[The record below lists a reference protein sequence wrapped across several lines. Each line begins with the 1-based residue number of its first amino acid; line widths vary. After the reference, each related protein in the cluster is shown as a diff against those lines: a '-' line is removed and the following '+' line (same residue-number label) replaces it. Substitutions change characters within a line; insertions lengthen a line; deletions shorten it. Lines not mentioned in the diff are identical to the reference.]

1 MAYLE
6 IEKVIGREIMDSR
19 GNPTVEAEV
28 LLADGTI
35 GRGTA
40 PSGASTGEFEAL
52 ELRDGD
58 KARYGG
64 KGVTKAVENINTTIN
79 DALVGLD
86 ASDIYAVDRAML
98 AADGTKDKSN
108 LGANA
113 ILAVSIAAARAAAI
127 SLDIPLY
134 RFLGG
139 VSGNRLPVPMMNI
152 LNGGAHATNTVDTQE
167 FMIMPVG
174 APTFKEALRWCAEV
188 FHSLA
193 KILKAKG
200 LATSVGDEGGFAPN
214 LSSDDETIETILEA
228 VKAAGYEPGKDF
240 MIAMD
245 AASSE
250 WKSEKGKGYY
260 HQPKSGR
267 DFTSDELIQHW
278 ADLVEKYPIIS
289 IEDALDEEDWEGWQ
303 KLTKELGDKV
313 QLVGDD
319 LFVTNTERLSKG
331 ISLGCGNSILI
342 KLNQIGSVSETLE
355 AIKMAHKAGYT
366 AISSHRS
373 GETADTTIADLAVAL
388 NTCQIK
394 TGAPS
399 RSERV
404 AKYNQLL
411 RIEEEL
417 GDAAVYPGM
426 QGFSFYMMFWRCDSC
441 KKSALTNHEKWDKL
455 KRMQRR
461 RKIFYAD
468 VYQQL
473 NLQFKRND
481 SHFFNDGVGV
491 LFTANPPAGRPH
503 HPETESVCL

>member
-1 MAYLE
+1 MSYLQ
-6 IEKVIGREIMDSR
+6 IEKVFGREILDSR

-28 LLADGTI
+28 TLVDGTVA
-35 GRGTA
+35 RGTA

-58 KARYGG
+58 KARYLG
-64 KGVTKAVENINTTIN
+64 KGVTKAVENINTVINETIT
-79 DALVGLD
+79 GMD
-86 ASDIYAVDRAML
+86 ASDLYAVDKAMI
-98 AADGTKDKSN
+98 AADGTKDKSK

-113 ILAVSIAAARAAAI
+113 ILAVSIATARAAATA
-127 SLDIPLY
+127 LDIPLY

-139 VSGNRLPVPMMNI
+139 VSGTRLPVPMMNI

-174 APTFKEALRWCAEV
+174 APSFKEALRWCAEV
-188 FHSLA
+188 FHNLA
-193 KILKAKG
+193 KILKSKG

-228 VKAAGYEPGKDF
+228 VKAAGYEPGRDF

-250 WKSEKGKGYY
+250 WKSEKGKGFY

-303 KLTKELGDKV
+303 KLTAKLGGKV

-319 LFVTNTERLSKG
+319 LFVTNTERLKKG
-331 ISLGCGNSILI
+331 IELGCGNSILI

-355 AIKMAHKAGYT
+355 AIQMAHNAGYT

-417 GDAAVYPGM
+417 GDSAVYPGM
-426 QGFSFYMMFWRCDSC
+426 AAFHV
-441 KKSALTNHEKWDKL
+441 K
-455 KRMQRR
+455 
-461 RKIFYAD
+461 
-468 VYQQL
+468 
-473 NLQFKRND
+473 
-481 SHFFNDGVGV
+481 
-491 LFTANPPAGRPH
+491 
-503 HPETESVCL
+503 